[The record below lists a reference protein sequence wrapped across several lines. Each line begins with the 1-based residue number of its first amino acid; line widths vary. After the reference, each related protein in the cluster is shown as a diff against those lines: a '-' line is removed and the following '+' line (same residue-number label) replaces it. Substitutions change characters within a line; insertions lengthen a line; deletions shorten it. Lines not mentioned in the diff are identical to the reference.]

1 MANIMDRLFNR
12 RSISFQTLWGSG
24 DDVVAGNQSGTYVT
38 QDTVFKVNAI
48 YSAVALLADT
58 ISTLPLDAYIRI
70 DGERRAFR
78 PRPAWIQRPDVDL
91 ISKEPFYNSVI
102 VSLLLD
108 GNAFIRVYRDG
119 AGRVLNLV
127 VLNPSDVEVVRNGI
141 GRVMFRLQTSDEL
154 LSSEQILHIVDVL
167 KPGHIRGI
175 SRVEAL
181 KDNFGLAIALES
193 YAARFFGQGVS
204 MAGHIEFPANLTPEQ
219 ARDLSDG
226 FSARHGGFRK
236 SHKVGV
242 LSGGAKFVSTSIE
255 NDKAQFL
262 DSRRMAVEDV
272 ARAFNIPT
280 MFLGLPGT
288 NTYSSAEQNAIQF
301 VTHTVRPLVQKLEG
315 AFSTLLN
322 TEPGGEFA
330 FVKFSIDGLLRGDA
344 NSRFAAYS
352 NGLQSGWLTLNDV
365 RRLEDLAPLDGGDTA
380 RVPLANIS
388 LSDAGLIA
396 EDKKVMMAQ
405 RLVTAGFDPAEVLA
419 AIGLPAI
426 DHTGVPSVMLQG
438 VAQIDPENPQG
449 VYEV

>member
-78 PRPAWIQRPDVDL
+78 PRPAWVQRPDVDL

-108 GNAFIRVYRDG
+108 GNAFIRVYRDD

-127 VLNPSDVEVVRNGI
+127 VLSPTDVEVVRNGI
-141 GRVMFRLQTSDEL
+141 GRVMFRLQRNDEL

-204 MAGHIEFPANLTPEQ
+204 MAGHIEFPSNLTPEQ

-388 LSDAGLIA
+388 LADAGLIA

-426 DHTGVPSVMLQG
+426 DHTGLPSVMLQG

>member
-1 MANIMDRLFNR
+1 MANIIDRLFNR

-24 DDVVAGNQSGTYVT
+24 EDIGIGTQSGTYVT
-38 QDTVFKVNAI
+38 QDNVFKVNAI
-48 YSAVALLADT
+48 FSAVALIADT

-78 PRPAWIQRPDVDL
+78 PRPIWVQKPDVDL

-127 VLNPSDVEVVRNGI
+127 VLNPQDVEVTRNGI
-141 GRVMFRLQTSDEL
+141 GRVAYRLQTNDEL
-154 LSSEQILHIVDVL
+154 LSSDQVLHIIDVL

-181 KDNFGLAIALES
+181 KENFGLAIALES

-204 MAGHIEFPANLTPEQ
+204 TAGHIEFPGNLTPEQ
-219 ARDLSDG
+219 AKDLSEG
-226 FSARHGGFRK
+226 FSARHGGFKK

-242 LSGGAKFVSTSIE
+242 LSAGARFVSTSIE

-280 MFLGLPGT
+280 NLLGLPGT
-288 NTYSSAEQNAIQF
+288 NTYSSVEQNNIAF
-301 VTHTVRPLVQKLEG
+301 VTHTLRPIIQKLEG

-322 TEPGGEFA
+322 TEAGGEFA
-330 FVKFSIDGLLRGDA
+330 FIKFSIDGLLRGDA
-344 NSRFAAYS
+344 NSRFSAYS

-365 RRLEDLAPLDGGDTA
+365 RRLEDLAPLEGGETA
-380 RVPLANIS
+380 RVPLSNIA
-388 LSDAGLIA
+388 LSDSALIA
-396 EDKKVMMAQ
+396 EDKKVTMAQ
-405 RLVTAGFDPAEVLA
+405 KLVLSGYDPAEVLA
-419 AIGLPAI
+419 AMGLPAI
-426 DHTGVPSVMLQG
+426 DHTGLPSTQLQA
-438 VAQIDPENPQG
+438 VAQIDPNDPQS

>member
-1 MANIMDRLFNR
+1 MANIIDRLFNR

-24 DDVVAGNQSGTYVT
+24 EDIVIGTQSGTYVT
-38 QDTVFKVNAI
+38 QDNVFKVNAI
-48 YSAVALLADT
+48 FSAVALIADT

-70 DGERRAFR
+70 EGERRAFR
-78 PRPAWIQRPDVDL
+78 PRPAWVQKPDVDL

-108 GNAFIRVYRDG
+108 GNAFIRVYRDS

-127 VLNPSDVEVVRNGI
+127 TLNPQDVEVTRNSI
-141 GRVMFRLQTSDEL
+141 GRVMYRLQANDEL
-154 LSSEQILHIVDVL
+154 LSSDQVLHIIDVL

-181 KDNFGLAIALES
+181 KENFGLAIALES

-204 MAGHIEFPANLTPEQ
+204 MAGHIEFPGNLTPEQ
-219 ARDLSDG
+219 AKDLSDG
-226 FSARHGGFRK
+226 FSARHGGFKK

-242 LSGGAKFVSTSIE
+242 LSAGARFVSTSIE

-280 MFLGLPGT
+280 NLLGLPGT
-288 NTYSSAEQNAIQF
+288 NTYSSVEQNNIAF
-301 VTHTVRPLVQKLEG
+301 VTHTLRPIIQKLEG

-330 FVKFSIDGLLRGDA
+330 FIKFSIDGLLRGDA
-344 NSRFAAYS
+344 NSRFSAYS

-365 RRLEDLAPLDGGDTA
+365 RRFEDLSPLEGGETA
-380 RVPLANIS
+380 RVPLSNIA
-388 LSDAGLIA
+388 LSDADVVA
-396 EDKKVMMAQ
+396 QDRKVLMAS
-405 RLVTAGFDPAEVLA
+405 RLVNAGYDPAEVLA
-419 AIGLPAI
+419 ALGIGAI
-426 DHTGVPSVMLQG
+426 EHTGVPPVMLQG
-438 VAQIDPENPQG
+438 IAQIDPEDPQS

>member
-108 GNAFIRVYRDG
+108 GNAFVRVYRD
-119 AGRVLNLV
+119 ASGRVLNLV

-365 RRLEDLAPLDGGDTA
+365 RRLEDLAPLEGGDTA